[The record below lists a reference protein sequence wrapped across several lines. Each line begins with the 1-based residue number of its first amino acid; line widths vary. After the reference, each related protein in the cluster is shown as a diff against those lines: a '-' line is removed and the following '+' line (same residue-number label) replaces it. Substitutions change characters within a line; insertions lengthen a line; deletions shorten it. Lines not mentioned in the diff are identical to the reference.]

1 MVSPNATAVEPVSWE
16 LARRVAAQAL
26 RLAPVLEDETRR
38 LFASDIDEAVTHAE
52 ALVEAT
58 TGLVSEA
65 GPPNAVVVDRLQWVD
80 SNLASFKRL
89 LNPLAARLA
98 ERPRLMPAVTSPAG
112 AAVSGAEIGLVLA
125 WLSSRVLGQYDLFAS
140 EDDGPDAL
148 YFVAPNIIA
157 IERRHA
163 FPPQEFRLWIAIHEL
178 THRAQFTGVPWM
190 REYFLGL
197 VERGTSLSPPDG
209 KTIMSG
215 LMQAVDAVRS
225 GRNPLADGGI
235 VSLLASAE
243 QLATLHEAQ
252 ALMSLLEGHSDV
264 VMSSAATA
272 EIPGAKRFARVLS
285 ERRTSTKGVAK
296 LLQQFIGIDAKLRQY
311 EEGER
316 FVEAVQTEG
325 GNELLAKVWSGQGS
339 LPTLEEIRNPS
350 IWIDRTAGVA
360 THLG

>member
-1 MVSPNATAVEPVSWE
+1 VSTNATAVEPVSWD

-26 RLAPVLEDETRR
+26 RIAPVLEDGQRR
-38 LFASDIDEAVTHAE
+38 AFKSDIDEAARRAE
-52 ALVEAT
+52 GLVEET
-58 TGLVSEA
+58 TGLVSTA
-65 GPPNAVVVDRLQWVD
+65 GPPNAVVVDRLGWVD
-80 SNLASFKRL
+80 ANISSFKRL
-89 LNPLAARLA
+89 LNPLATRLA
-98 ERPRLMPAVTSPAG
+98 DRPRLVPAVSSPAG
-112 AAVSGAEIGLVLA
+112 AAVSGAEVGLVLA

-140 EDDGPDAL
+140 EEEGSDAV

-197 VERGTSLSPPDG
+197 VERGTTLAPPDG
-209 KTIMSG
+209 KTIMAG
-215 LMQAVDAVRS
+215 LLQAVEAVRS

-316 FVEAVQTEG
+316 FVEAVQKEG
-325 GNELLAKVWSGQGS
+325 GNALLAKVWSGQS
-339 LPTLEEIRNPS
+339 FLPSLEEIRNPS
-350 IWIDRTAGVA
+350 AWIARTAGA
-360 THLG
+360 DSPLG